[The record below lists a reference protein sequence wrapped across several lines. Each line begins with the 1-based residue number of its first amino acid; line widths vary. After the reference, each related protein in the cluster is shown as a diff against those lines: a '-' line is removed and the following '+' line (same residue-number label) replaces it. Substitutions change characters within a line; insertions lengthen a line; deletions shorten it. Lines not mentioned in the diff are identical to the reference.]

1 MQSVTKNVRTRR
13 VFSISIILI
22 FVASSVISP
31 SAVAQTPV
39 PETPTSIILLI
50 GDGMGMNQIE
60 YGRLIEYG
68 DGNSSILS
76 FPFQTTISTD
86 NIDGVT
92 TDSAASATSIATGI
106 KTLNGRIG
114 MNWIGTASPKNII
127 EIAKTHGYAT
137 GLVAKAYLT
146 HATPAAFAA
155 HQYNRGMHEKIAQD
169 IANLEVDVLLGG
181 GTETD
186 KMGAQINPLV
196 NKGYT
201 YIQNKT
207 ALASTTKTPVLG
219 LFAEGSMPMAIDYT
233 ENQSIPNLSEMSFK
247 AIELLESTGKPFF
260 LMIEGSFIDSAGH
273 SNDKEALTHE
283 MIEFEKTVKMV
294 KALAESKP
302 NYLVMVTADH
312 ETGGFNILDKSRLS
326 SPLPQESDSFAI
338 LKEKRDKRAS
348 EIDIEWTTGGHT
360 SSKTILAGMGPH
372 AEMIKNAEHHISTFG
387 IMRSVIDG
395 ETGYLCDVD
404 PYLFYMNTTIYYVI
418 IGVLSLV
425 IIVFIMRKIILTVKA
440 KKSSKSSGTTTTNN
454 TNENIEN

>member
-181 GTETD
+181 GYR
-186 KMGAQINPLV
+186 N
-196 NKGYT
+196 
-201 YIQNKT
+201 
-207 ALASTTKTPVLG
+207 
-219 LFAEGSMPMAIDYT
+219 
-233 ENQSIPNLSEMSFK
+233 
-247 AIELLESTGKPFF
+247 
-260 LMIEGSFIDSAGH
+260 
-273 SNDKEALTHE
+273 
-283 MIEFEKTVKMV
+283 
-294 KALAESKP
+294 
-302 NYLVMVTADH
+302 
-312 ETGGFNILDKSRLS
+312 R
-326 SPLPQESDSFAI
+326 
-338 LKEKRDKRAS
+338 
-348 EIDIEWTTGGHT
+348 
-360 SSKTILAGMGPH
+360 
-372 AEMIKNAEHHISTFG
+372 
-387 IMRSVIDG
+387 
-395 ETGYLCDVD
+395 
-404 PYLFYMNTTIYYVI
+404 
-418 IGVLSLV
+418 
-425 IIVFIMRKIILTVKA
+425 
-440 KKSSKSSGTTTTNN
+440 
-454 TNENIEN
+454 